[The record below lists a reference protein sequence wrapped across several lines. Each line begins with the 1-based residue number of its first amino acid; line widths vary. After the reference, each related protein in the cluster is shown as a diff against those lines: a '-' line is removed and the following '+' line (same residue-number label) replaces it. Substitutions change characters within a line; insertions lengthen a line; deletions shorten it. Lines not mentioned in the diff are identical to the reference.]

1 MQYTVQDAAR
11 LLKVSEETIYR
22 FIREENFPAE
32 QFNDRYHINQQRL
45 IEWAHERHIPLV
57 FSNAEGLPT
66 LDSALEAGTLL
77 RNVRGDSKREVLRSV
92 IDGMPLPDG
101 ADRSFLFDM
110 IWARE
115 QLGSTGFGN
124 GIAIPHARRPIML
137 GSDQSYLTVVYME
150 KPIDFSA
157 VDGQPVS
164 VLFLLVTPTIRVHL
178 HLLAR
183 LGYALNDPQ
192 FLKLVQTRSDKDR
205 LLQRLRE
212 LENTPKT
219 AKSAS

>member
-11 LLKVSEETIYR
+11 LLKVSEETVYR

-32 QFNDRYHINQQRL
+32 QFNDRYHINHQRL
-45 IEWAHERHIPLV
+45 IEWAHERHIPLAV
-57 FSNAEGLPT
+57 ANVEGLPT
-66 LDSALEAGTLL
+66 LDSALAAGDIL
-77 RNVRGDSKREVLRSV
+77 RDIQGDDKREVLHV
-92 IDGMPLPDG
+92 VTNLMPLPEET
-101 ADRSFLFDM
+101 DRSFLFDM

-137 GSDQSYLTVVYME
+137 GTDQSFLTVVYMA
-150 KPIDFSA
+150 KPIDFGA

-192 FLKLVQTRSDKDR
+192 FLQLVQSRSGKEQ
-205 LLQRLRE
+205 LMERLRE
-212 LENTPKT
+212 LENTPKRP
-219 AKSAS
+219 KQSS